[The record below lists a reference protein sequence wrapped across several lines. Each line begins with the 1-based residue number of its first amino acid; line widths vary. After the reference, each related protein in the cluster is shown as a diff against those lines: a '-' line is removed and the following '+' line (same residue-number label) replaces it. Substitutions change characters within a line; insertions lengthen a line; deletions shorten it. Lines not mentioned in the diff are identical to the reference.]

1 MLMKALV
8 GAACIAIIAF
18 VGYYFW
24 NEYRTAEMLKRQA
37 FATDCGKITSN
48 SPTFDEAYTKAIP
61 QPEHVNRLRK
71 CLDFYESGKMP
82 N

>member
-24 NEYRTAEMLKRQA
+24 NEYRSAEAMRRQA
-37 FATDCGKITSN
+37 FANGCAKITSIN
-48 SPTFDEAYTKAIP
+48 PKFDEAYTKSLP
-61 QPEHVNRLRK
+61 QAELVNRLRK
-71 CLDFYESGKMP
+71 CLDFFESGKMP
-82 N
+82 